1 MALSDRD
8 YYRRKYNEVET
19 NTKPVVESTPILD
32 SILANM
38 EQQKQHT
45 PIPAPAPK
53 AKTKSSILG
62 WLGIGK

>member
-38 EQQKQHT
+38 EQQEQPKPT
-45 PIPAPAPK
+45 PAPK
-53 AKTKSSILG
+53 AKVKSILS